1 MQEVVKDLID
11 LLEKDKICV
20 SFEWIGTET
29 KGQEI
34 WGATYMDENG
44 KIRIIVDIN
53 RMVCYTVI
61 HEFLHWVMPQA
72 DEAEIEAWTAKIYQ
86 DLDFATKQK
95 IVQAVKANAKRRCGE
110 Y

>member
-1 MQEVVKDLID
+1 MKEIVSQLIE
-11 LLEKDKICV
+11 LLNNDQICV

-29 KGQEI
+29 RGQEI
-34 WGATYMDENG
+34 WGATYMDEKG

-53 RMVCYTVI
+53 RMVCYAVL

-72 DEAEIEAWTAKIYQ
+72 DEAEIWVWTNKIYQ

-95 IVQAVKANAKRRCGE
+95 IVQAVKDNAKRRCGE